1 MVVVGAISG
10 LQSGVQLKRVWQ
22 KQDKQDNLEQDKKDK
37 KDNLKQDKDEL
48 ELGLWM
54 LQLHAEGDGNSV
66 RAGGCDIHILVGYYA
81 MLCKLYSKIKMCEYE
96 FLFGGRCKEEA
107 LQGSN
112 YCILHVDL
120 PEDEKS
126 DIRDFH
132 VGCIHCNIRTEIYE
146 IIYLYRI

>member
-1 MVVVGAISG
+1 ME
-10 LQSGVQLKRVWQ
+10 QDKEDKRIQ
-22 KQDKQDNLEQDKKDK
+22 TRQHEEYKEEKQDNLKE
-37 KDNLKQDKDEL
+37 DKDEL

-54 LQLHAEGDGNSV
+54 LQLYAEGAGNSV
-66 RAGGCDIHILVGYYA
+66 CAFSNDICSLVDFYA
-81 MLCKLYSKIKMCEYE
+81 RLCKLYSKIKMREYE
-96 FLFGGRCKEEA
+96 FLFGGRCKKKA
-107 LQGSN
+107 LQGSK

-120 PEDEKS
+120 PEDEES